1 MLIRAL
7 VASLLATV
15 VFAPAAGADAPLR
28 QSFTFSDLEFSDA
41 YLSDACGMEIV
52 STVGGVFSVTLFVDR
67 SAAFVA
73 EVDTVTRG
81 TITWTNP
88 ANSASVSSVM
98 TGVSHAVYP
107 DGVAVG
113 NVARVTITGTNAG
126 SLTGVAPPGAGRI
139 VVDAVIV
146 AVDADGVPI
155 TAFDTGDIVASSGNF
170 DRATADLC
178 DALT

>member
-7 VASLLATV
+7 LASLVTV
-15 VFAPAAGADAPLR
+15 VLFAPAAAADAPVR
-28 QSFTFSDLEFSDA
+28 QGFTFSDFTFPDT
-41 YLSDACGMEIV
+41 YLSTACGTEIV

-67 SAAFVA
+67 SGAFVA

-88 ANSASVSSVM
+88 ANDASVSAVM

-113 NVARVTITGTNAG
+113 NRARVTITGTNAG
-126 SLTGVAPPGAGRI
+126 SLTGVAPPGDGKL
-139 VVDAVIV
+139 VSDSVIV
-146 AVDADGVPI
+146 EVDSDGVPF
-155 TAFDTGDIVASSGNF
+155 TSFDTGDIVASSGNF
-170 DRATADLC
+170 DQATADLC